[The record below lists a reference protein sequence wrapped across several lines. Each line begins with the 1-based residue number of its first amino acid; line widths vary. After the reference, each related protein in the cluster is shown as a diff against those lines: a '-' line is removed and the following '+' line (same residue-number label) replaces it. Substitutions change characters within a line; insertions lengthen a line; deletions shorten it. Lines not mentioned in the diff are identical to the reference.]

1 MSLPR
6 VYAIVPAAGRGRRM
20 GAAKQLL
27 EVSGQTMLQG
37 VVEAL
42 AASAVE
48 GVVLVTHSEIVRA
61 LGTWQAARTWI
72 VLNDDETSA
81 MIDSLRLG
89 LQAWSERVELRA
101 PDGVLV
107 YPADQPGIT
116 PAEIDVCIDAFR
128 VDAGRIVVASH
139 GGRRG
144 HPLVFPA
151 SLVPFACSA
160 ACDEGLNAL
169 PRTHAE
175 RLHVVEC
182 DSPAVTRDID
192 TPEDYR
198 RIIESDHTK

>member
-6 VYAIVPAAGRGRRM
+6 VFAIVPAAGRGRRM

-27 EVSGQTMLQG
+27 EVGGRTMLQG

-48 GVVLVTHSEIVRA
+48 GVMLVTHSEIVRA

-101 PDGVLV
+101 RDGVLV
-107 YPADQPGIT
+107 FPADQPGIT
-116 PAEIDVCIDAFR
+116 PAEVNVCIDAFR
-128 VDAGRIVVASH
+128 ADPGRIVVASH

-151 SLVPFACSA
+151 SLIPFARSA
-160 ACDEGLNAL
+160 ACDGGLNAL
-169 PRTHAE
+169 PRTYAE
-175 RLHVVEC
+175 RLYIVEC

-198 RIIESDHTK
+198 RVTESDHPH